1 MGKYKTL
8 AEEIIKNVGGKE
20 NISGL
25 THCITRLRFKLKDES
40 KANDDI
46 LKNTDGVVT
55 IMKSGGQYQVV
66 IGNHVADVYRD
77 VYDILNLDNINSV
90 NDNADK
96 NKKENLFGKAVDTVS
111 GIFQPIL
118 GVMSACGILKGL
130 NTLFT
135 VIGLYS
141 NTSGNYII
149 INSIG
154 DALFMFLPMFLG
166 FTSAKK
172 FNLKEP
178 IGLAI
183 GAGMCY
189 PAIQNSSISQLYE
202 PIRILFEGTIFSS
215 NIYLDYFGIPMIS
228 MNYTS
233 TVVPVI
239 FIVYF
244 ASKIEKI
251 CDRIIPQ
258 VVKFFFSPMI
268 VIFVSLSIGLLV
280 VGPVT
285 TFGSMIVSNMIFKVR
300 DFSPLLAGA
309 VIGATWQILVIF
321 GMHWALLPLHFY
333 NIISLGGDNVITP
346 YFGSTFASVGVIFAI
361 LLKTKD
367 KKIKELAFPAG
378 ISAIF
383 GITEPAIYGI
393 MLPMKKPFLIN
404 CIVAGI
410 VGAFLGHFNLYKYFM
425 GGLGIFAFPSMV
437 SPDGGYRNLI
447 VGIIGSCT
455 SVILSFLI
463 TWITY
468 KDKNIKA

>member
-20 NISGL
+20 NINTL

-40 KANDDI
+40 KANDNI
-46 LKNTDGVVT
+46 LNKTNGVVT
-55 IMKSGGQYQVV
+55 VMKSGGQYQVV
-66 IGNHVADVYRD
+66 IGNHVADVYKE
-77 VYDILNLDNINSV
+77 VSDILNLDNINSI

-96 NKKENLFGKAVDTVS
+96 VKENLFSKAVDTVS

-118 GVMSACGILKGL
+118 GVMSACSILKGL

-135 VIGLYS
+135 VVGLYS

-149 INSIG
+149 INAIG
-154 DALFMFLPMFLG
+154 DALFMFLPIFLG

-172 FNLKEP
+172 FNLKPP

-189 PAIQNSSISQLYE
+189 PAIQNSSISQLSE

-215 NIYLDYFGIPMIS
+215 NIYMDYFGIPMIS

-244 ASKIEKI
+244 ASKVEKI
-251 CDRIIPQ
+251 CDKIIPQ

-268 VIFVSLSIGLLV
+268 VIFVSLSMGLLI

-285 TFGSMIVSNMIFKVR
+285 TFGSMIVSNIIFKIR

-333 NIISLGGDNVITP
+333 NIISLGADNVITP

-383 GITEPAIYGI
+383 GITEPAI
-393 MLPMKKPFLIN
+393 MELCFQ
-404 CIVAGI
+404 
-410 VGAFLGHFNLYKYFM
+410 
-425 GGLGIFAFPSMV
+425 
-437 SPDGGYRNLI
+437 
-447 VGIIGSCT
+447 
-455 SVILSFLI
+455 
-463 TWITY
+463 
-468 KDKNIKA
+468 

>member
-8 AEEIIKNVGGKE
+8 AEEIIKNIGGKE
-20 NISGL
+20 NINSI

-46 LKNTDGVVT
+46 LNNTDGVVT
-55 IMKSGGQYQVV
+55 IIKSGGQYQVV
-66 IGNHVADVYRD
+66 IGNHVADVFKD
-77 VYDILNLDNINSV
+77 VSDVLNLDNINNANNLNDSV
-90 NDNADK
+90 AK
-96 NKKENLFGKAVDTVS
+96 AKENLFSRAVDTVS

-135 VIGLYS
+135 VIGLYN

-149 INSIG
+149 INAIG
-154 DALFMFLPMFLG
+154 DALFMFLPIFLG

-172 FNLKEP
+172 FNLKLP

-239 FIVYF
+239 FIVYL
-244 ASKIEKI
+244 ASKVEKI
-251 CDRIIPQ
+251 CDKIIPQ

-268 VIFVSLSIGLLV
+268 VIFVSLSIGLLI

-285 TFGSMIVSNMIFKVR
+285 TFGSMIVSNIIFKIR

-333 NIISLGGDNVITP
+333 NIISLGADNIITP

-367 KKIKELAFPAG
+367 KKIKELSFPAG

-393 MLPMKKPFLIN
+393 MLPMKKPFFIN

-410 VGAFLGHFNLYKYFM
+410 VGGFLGHFNLNQYFM
-425 GGLGIFAFPSMV
+425 GGLGIFAFPSMM
-437 SPDGGYRNLI
+437 SPDGDYRNI
-447 VGIIGSCT
+447 MVGIIGAIA

-463 TWITY
+463 TWIIY
-468 KDKNIKA
+468 KDKKY

>member
-20 NISGL
+20 NINTL

-40 KANDDI
+40 KANDNI
-46 LKNTDGVVT
+46 LNNTNGVVT
-55 IMKSGGQYQVV
+55 VMKSGGQYQVV
-66 IGNHVADVYRD
+66 IGNHVADVYKE
-77 VYDILNLDNINSV
+77 VSDILNLDNINSV

-96 NKKENLFGKAVDTVS
+96 VKENLFSKAVDTVS

-149 INSIG
+149 INAIG
-154 DALFMFLPMFLG
+154 DALFMFLPIFLG

-172 FNLKEP
+172 FNLKLP

-189 PAIQNSSISQLYE
+189 PAIQNSSISQIYE

-215 NIYLDYFGIPMIS
+215 NIYMDYFGIPMIS

-244 ASKIEKI
+244 ASKVEKI
-251 CDRIIPQ
+251 CDKIIPQ

-268 VIFVSLSIGLLV
+268 VIFVSLSVGLLI

-285 TFGSMIVSNMIFKVR
+285 TFGSMIVSNVIFKIR

-333 NIISLGGDNVITP
+333 NIISLGADNVITP

-410 VGAFLGHFNLYKYFM
+410 VGGFLGHLNLNKYFM
-425 GGLGIFAFPSMV
+425 GGLGIFAFPGMV
-437 SPDGGYRNLI
+437 SPDGSYNNLI
-447 VGIIGSCT
+447 VGIIGAVV

-463 TWITY
+463 TWIIY
-468 KDKNIKA
+468 KDKSIES

>member
-20 NISGL
+20 NINTL

-40 KANDDI
+40 KANDNI
-46 LKNTDGVVT
+46 LNKTNGVVT
-55 IMKSGGQYQVV
+55 VMKSGGQYQVV
-66 IGNHVADVYRD
+66 IGNHVADVYKE
-77 VYDILNLDNINSV
+77 VSDILNLDNINSV

-96 NKKENLFGKAVDTVS
+96 VKENLFSKAVDTVS

-149 INSIG
+149 INAIG
-154 DALFMFLPMFLG
+154 DALFMFLPIFLG

-172 FNLKEP
+172 FNLKLP

-189 PAIQNSSISQLYE
+189 PAIQNSSISQLSE

-215 NIYLDYFGIPMIS
+215 NIYMDYFGIPMIS

-244 ASKIEKI
+244 ASKVEKI
-251 CDRIIPQ
+251 CDKIIPQ

-268 VIFVSLSIGLLV
+268 VIFVSLSVGLLI

-285 TFGSMIVSNMIFKVR
+285 TFGSMIVSNIIFKIR

-333 NIISLGGDNVITP
+333 NIISLGADNVITP

-410 VGAFLGHFNLYKYFM
+410 VGGFLGHLNLNKYFM
-425 GGLGIFAFPSMV
+425 GGLGIFAFPGMV
-437 SPDGGYRNLI
+437 SPDGSYNNLI
-447 VGIIGSCT
+447 VGIIGAVL

-463 TWITY
+463 TWIIY
-468 KDKNIKA
+468 KDKSIES

>member
-20 NISGL
+20 NINTL

-40 KANDDI
+40 KANDNI
-46 LKNTDGVVT
+46 LNKTNGVVT
-55 IMKSGGQYQVV
+55 VMKSGGQYQVV
-66 IGNHVADVYRD
+66 IGNHVADVYKE
-77 VYDILNLDNINSV
+77 VSDILNLDNINSV

-96 NKKENLFGKAVDTVS
+96 VKENLFSKAVDTVS

-149 INSIG
+149 INAIG
-154 DALFMFLPMFLG
+154 DALFMFLPIFLG

-172 FNLKEP
+172 FNLKLP

-189 PAIQNSSISQLYE
+189 PAIQNSSISQLSE

-215 NIYLDYFGIPMIS
+215 NIYMDYFGIPMIS

-244 ASKIEKI
+244 ASKVEKI
-251 CDRIIPQ
+251 CDKIIPQ

-268 VIFVSLSIGLLV
+268 VIFVSLSVGLLI

-285 TFGSMIVSNMIFKVR
+285 TFGSMIVSNIIFKIR

-333 NIISLGGDNVITP
+333 NIISLGADNVITP

-361 LLKTKD
+361 LIKTKD

-410 VGAFLGHFNLYKYFM
+410 VGGFLGHLNLNKYFM
-425 GGLGIFAFPSMV
+425 GGLGIFAFPGMV
-437 SPDGGYRNLI
+437 SPDGSYNNLI
-447 VGIIGSCT
+447 VGIIGAVL

-463 TWITY
+463 TWIIY
-468 KDKNIKA
+468 KDKSIES

>member
-20 NISGL
+20 NINTL

-40 KANDDI
+40 KANDNI
-46 LKNTDGVVT
+46 LNKTNGVVT
-55 IMKSGGQYQVV
+55 VMKSGGQYQVV
-66 IGNHVADVYRD
+66 IGNHVADVYKE
-77 VYDILNLDNINSV
+77 VSDILNLDNINSV

-96 NKKENLFGKAVDTVS
+96 VKENLFSKAVDTVS

-135 VIGLYS
+135 VVGLYS

-149 INSIG
+149 INAIG
-154 DALFMFLPMFLG
+154 DALFMFLPIFLG

-172 FNLKEP
+172 FNLKQP

-189 PAIQNSSISQLYE
+189 PAIQNSSISQLSE

-215 NIYLDYFGIPMIS
+215 NIYMDYFGIPMIS

-244 ASKIEKI
+244 ASKVEKI
-251 CDRIIPQ
+251 CDKIIPQ

-268 VIFVSLSIGLLV
+268 VIFVSLSVGLLI

-285 TFGSMIVSNMIFKVR
+285 TFGSMIVSNIIFKIR

-333 NIISLGGDNVITP
+333 NIISLGADNVITP

-410 VGAFLGHFNLYKYFM
+410 VGGFLGHLNLNKYFM
-425 GGLGIFAFPSMV
+425 GGLGIFAFPGMV
-437 SPDGGYRNLI
+437 SPDGSYNNLI
-447 VGIIGSCT
+447 VGIIGAVF

-463 TWITY
+463 TWIIY
-468 KDKNIKA
+468 KDKSIES

>member
-20 NISGL
+20 NINTL

-40 KANDDI
+40 KANDNI
-46 LKNTDGVVT
+46 LNKTNGVVT
-55 IMKSGGQYQVV
+55 VMKSGGQYQVV
-66 IGNHVADVYRD
+66 IGNHVADVYKE
-77 VYDILNLDNINSV
+77 VSDILNLDNINSV

-96 NKKENLFGKAVDTVS
+96 VKENLFSKAVDTVS

-149 INSIG
+149 INAIG
-154 DALFMFLPMFLG
+154 DALFMFLPIFLG

-172 FNLKEP
+172 FNLKLP

-189 PAIQNSSISQLYE
+189 PAIQNSSISQLSE

-215 NIYLDYFGIPMIS
+215 NIYMDYFGIPMIS

-244 ASKIEKI
+244 ASKVEKI
-251 CDRIIPQ
+251 CDKIIPQ

-268 VIFVSLSIGLLV
+268 VIFVSLSVGLLI

-285 TFGSMIVSNMIFKVR
+285 TFGSMIVSNIIFKIR

-333 NIISLGGDNVITP
+333 NIISLGADNVITP

-410 VGAFLGHFNLYKYFM
+410 VGGFLGHLNLNKYFM
-425 GGLGIFAFPSMV
+425 GGLGIFAFPGMV
-437 SPDGGYRNLI
+437 SPDGSYNNLI
-447 VGIIGSCT
+447 VGIIGAVV

-463 TWITY
+463 TWIIY
-468 KDKNIKA
+468 KDKSIES